1 MRWALPV
8 ALLFGAVIA
17 LWLLIASGVDFNPQ
31 LHQFFAQVSVPEAFG
46 RNVVNVVLV
55 DFRALDTLGEIV
67 VVTLSFLA
75 AIALLQSV
83 RAHSQRERAKTQAGG
98 GA

>member
-1 MRWALPV
+1 
-8 ALLFGAVIA
+8 
-17 LWLLIASGVDFNPQ
+17 
-31 LHQFFAQVSVPEAFG
+31 VSVPEAHG

-55 DFRALDTLGEIV
+55 DFRALDTYGEIV

-75 AIALLQSV
+75 AIALLQSM